1 MCGDQAVARMFGDF
15 SNSPRRAARMADQP
29 QEPFRWPHGGW
40 VLATGYRM
48 TPTVL
53 GSRAYK
59 LEVIHMASRPT
70 RNITIWIIVALVVAA
85 VVIGIVVTA
94 GDGGGNPY

>member
-1 MCGDQAVARMFGDF
+1 MAKALAVAHCGG
-15 SNSPRRAARMADQP
+15 S
-29 QEPFRWPHGGW
+29 WPPE
-40 VLATGYRM
+40 YRT
-48 TPTVL
+48 TPTVP

-59 LEVIHMASRPT
+59 LEVIHMASRT
-70 RNITIWIIVALVVAA
+70 ARKITIWIIVALVVAA

>member
-1 MCGDQAVARMFGDF
+1 
-15 SNSPRRAARMADQP
+15 
-29 QEPFRWPHGGW
+29 
-40 VLATGYRM
+40 M

-53 GSRAYK
+53 GSRASK
-59 LEVIHMASRPT
+59 LEVIHMASRTT

-94 GDGGGNPY
+94 GDGGGSPY